1 MSENRQCLSPTCD
14 GSQSKRTDFKC
25 TLSAF
30 ISQASIEGQYG
41 KVKAIRSVMVF

>member
-1 MSENRQCLSPTCD
+1 MEVNQNEQIPNA
-14 GSQSKRTDFKC
+14 